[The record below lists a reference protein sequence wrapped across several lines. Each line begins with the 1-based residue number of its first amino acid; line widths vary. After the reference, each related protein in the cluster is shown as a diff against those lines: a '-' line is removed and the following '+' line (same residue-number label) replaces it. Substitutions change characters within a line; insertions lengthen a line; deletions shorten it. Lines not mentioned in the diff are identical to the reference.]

1 MKDKF
6 AKLVN
11 RGINIFGVLM
21 KCKLITI
28 IIFLF
33 TGTLHIIDP
42 RGGLRGTVTMLTIF
56 IALYAFLSIIFLLT
70 KKNQAVGEGKK
81 FASDM
86 VKETF
91 KGDGNPISKI
101 NEILSQNEKYEKKVS
116 NSETKARWDKRIKM
130 VTERHKTTPK
140 AGVVVMCIFYILL
153 LIAAVFMFFWPDAT
167 IYTVHIIL
175 GALLV
180 FDGISGIWTVI
191 SAKIN
196 RIPIKG
202 KLLSVLFNLLS
213 IAVGL
218 FFIIYS
224 GDTADFTMVICGVV
238 LVLKALSD
246 LVIMIR
252 NKELIS
258 TIKNTLN
265 EIKNPEPEQS
275 ENDTEEEA
283 QETGQKDK
291 DSEQNEKDVEQK
303 DQDAEKNEK
312 DTEQNNIKAE

>member
-11 RGINIFGVLM
+11 RGINIFGILM
-21 KCKLITI
+21 KCKLVTI

-140 AGVVVMCIFYILL
+140 AGVAVMCIFYILL

-196 RIPIKG
+196 KIPMKG
-202 KLLSVLFNLLS
+202 KILSVLFNLLS

-224 GDTADFTMVICGVV
+224 GDTADFTMVLCGIV
-238 LVLKALSD
+238 LVLKAISD

-275 ENDTEEEA
+275 ENDTEEIN
-283 QETGQKDK
+283 QGI
-291 DSEQNEKDVEQK
+291 EQK
-303 DQDAEKNEK
+303 DQDAEQKNQGSETNEK
-312 DTEQNNIKAE
+312 ATEQNNIKAE